1 MNNDM
6 EKDLQEVNPEELTE
20 EPAVAESESLEE
32 ATEPAVAEDEALE
45 EATEPAVAEDAA
57 LEEATEPSA
66 CCHDCSA
73 CAGCADEAFA
83 EELYEAPKKKAK
95 IVTPIIIAAVSFALV
110 AAVVFGGIWI
120 YNAFFGAS
128 LKGVWIEKGYE
139 DSGVYFEFDGDGN
152 VYLRGGGISYYGN
165 YETATYDMNKDT
177 ELPEIITKISE
188 KEQLSG
194 KVNVLKSDFYMF
206 GLSGG
211 EYIYS
216 IGSTDGQK
224 TVKVKFVDPS
234 GNLNEWE
241 FMEAKLPELKYDPTV
256 ITNASADEAGIKTL
270 EIDKNII
277 GTWSEADYGTYTFY
291 EDGTANYKTKY
302 QIDQSYQM
310 FYGVTMGYGVD
321 LDFKYTVGDGKIYM
335 GVDYFTG
342 ETNDG
347 VMSYYLDGKNLVI
360 DGVGY
365 AKVETK

>member
-6 EKDLQEVNPEELTE
+6 EKDLQEVNPEELNE
-20 EPAVAESESLEE
+20 EPVVAEI
-32 ATEPAVAEDEALE
+32 EALE
-45 EATEPAVAEDAA
+45 ESAES
-57 LEEATEPSA
+57 TA

-73 CAGCADEAFA
+73 CAGCAEEAIS
-83 EELYEAPKKKAK
+83 EEVYESPKKKAK

-110 AAVVFGGIWI
+110 AAIVFGGIWI
-120 YNAFFGAS
+120 YNAFFGTS
-128 LKGVWIEKGYE
+128 LKGVWIEQGFE
-139 DSGVYFEFDGDGN
+139 DSGVYFELDDDGN
-152 VYLRGGGISYYGN
+152 IYLRGGGISYYGN
-165 YETATYDMNKDT
+165 YETVTYDLNKDT

-188 KEQLSG
+188 KEALSG
-194 KVNVLKSDFYMF
+194 KVNVFKSDFYMF
-206 GLSGG
+206 GMSGG
-211 EYIYS
+211 EFIYS
-216 IGSTDGQK
+216 LGSTEGQK
-224 TVKVKFVDPS
+224 SATFKYIDTT
-234 GNLNEWE
+234 GNLNEWVFTE
-241 FMEAKLPELKYDPTV
+241 SKLPELKYDPSV

-270 EIDKNII
+270 VIDKNII

-291 EDGTANYKTKY
+291 DDGTANYKTKY

-347 VMSYYLDGKNLVI
+347 VMTYFLDGKNLVI

>member
-1 MNNDM
+1 MNNDI
-6 EKDLQEVNPEELTE
+6 EKDLQEVNPEDLNE
-20 EPAVAESESLEE
+20 EPVI
-32 ATEPAVAEDEALE
+32 AEDEALE
-45 EATEPAVAEDAA
+45 EATESA
-57 LEEATEPSA
+57 A
-66 CCHDCSA
+66 CCHDCCS
-73 CAGCADEAFA
+73 CAGCGDEAIF
-83 EELYEAPKKKAK
+83 EEAYEAPKKKAK
-95 IVTPIIIAAVSFALV
+95 IVTPVIIAAVAFALV

-120 YNAFFGAS
+120 YNAFFGTS
-128 LKGVWIEKGYE
+128 LKGVWVEQGFE
-139 DSGVYFEFDGDGN
+139 DKGVYFEFDDEGN
-152 VYLRGGGISYYGN
+152 VYLRGGGISYFGT
-165 YETATYDMNKDT
+165 YETATYDLNKDT

-188 KEQLSG
+188 KEALSG

-206 GLSGG
+206 GLYGG
-211 EYIYS
+211 EYIYTLGNS
-216 IGSTDGQK
+216 DGTKSVSLKFIDTAGS
-224 TVKVKFVDPS
+224 VI
-234 GNLNEWE
+234 EWV
-241 FMEAKLPELKYDPTV
+241 FASAKLPELKYDPTV

-347 VMSYYLDGKNLVI
+347 VMTYYLDGKNLVI